1 MGPLPGSSLPF
12 VDPRTRRVVVL
23 VALVA
28 MVLVVAFGALLNT
41 GR

>member
-1 MGPLPGSSLPF
+1 

-23 VALVA
+23 VALAA
-28 MVLVVAFGALLNT
+28 MVLVVALGALFNG